1 MDYEFLL
8 DLLVEQFGQEVAEK
22 VADKVKSL
30 VDEGAGWE
38 SLVVRILAD
47 TIARHGK
54 DGITLGLDKIKGL
67 LGSDKSDTLVDFDD
81 LVLASDALV
90 LLQVQEKQKKSEIMN
105 FSVSVGYTLGNLIA
119 GAIGE

>member
-22 VADKVKSL
+22 VAEKVKSL
-30 VDEGAGWE
+30 VSESAGWE
-38 SLVVRILAD
+38 SLVVRVLAD

-54 DGITLGLDKIKGL
+54 DGVVVGVDKIRGL
-67 LGSDKSDTLVDFDD
+67 LNSDRSDILIDFDD

-90 LLQVQEKQKKSEIMN
+90 LLQVQEGQKKSEVVN
-105 FSVSVGYTLGNLIA
+105 FAVKVGSTLSNLIV